1 MSEMSPDEIIRFWM
15 LGAHYR
21 QPIDFTEDG
30 LKQAKAQ
37 LDRFYGALERA
48 GDTPASDPDDAIIAA
63 LCDDVNS
70 PAAIA
75 ALHEILG
82 ELNRVK
88 FADKPAIAGRL
99 KASAALMGILQQDP
113 QGWLKG
119 DDAGDDDRI
128 EDLVAERI
136 AARQSRNFQ
145 RADEIR
151 DQLKAEGILL
161 EDGPGG
167 TTWRRA

>member
-1 MSEMSPDEIIRFWM
+1 
-15 LGAHYR
+15 
-21 QPIDFTEDG
+21 
-30 LKQAKAQ
+30 
-37 LDRFYGALERA
+37 
-48 GDTPASDPDDAIIAA
+48 
-63 LCDDVNS
+63 
-70 PAAIA
+70 
-75 ALHEILG
+75 
-82 ELNRVK
+82 
-88 FADKPAIAGRL
+88 
-99 KASAALMGILQQDP
+99 QDP